1 MDYIFTIYS
10 IVFFTSAMISFFVAF
25 LAIQR
30 KNAKSAVELHFLMLA
45 TALWSLTAMFESAAL
60 QIPQKLFWSKIEY
73 LFAPTVPVLYFLFVL
88 SFTRKEHFITLRNI
102 LFLLIIPFTSTLI
115 AATNDAHH
123 LIWTGYSAI
132 SSVTNLMLYFHG
144 WWFWAGYTGYSYL
157 IFLWSTLILFR
168 FLLQYSRL
176 FRWQALAV
184 FWGGLLPWTA
194 SIMYVTGLNPIP
206 GLNITPLS
214 IIASGSIMASVILY
228 NRLLSL
234 APIARDLLV
243 ENLEDGILVLD
254 AQKRIQDINQSAM
267 NYLGIRSK
275 NVIGLPLELTDASLS
290 PLYQY
295 IVREENTEKL
305 SFDAE
310 NQEMWFTVL
319 VHNLNRRNESKLI
332 VIRDITKAVTLEKSL
347 SKSEEYYRNLV
358 KSIPDMLFVIDNDG
372 VFIDFKAS
380 SEYLFLPPD
389 RFLHQRFQ
397 DILPQHIVSLFEAAI
412 KVARNSSEISEIQY
426 ELPINGTNRH
436 YQARLKALSSHNL
449 LCIVRDTTQQIAH
462 EKGLKES
469 EENFRSFFETIDDII
484 VICSQEGSVLFC
496 NPSVEKKLGYNFDE
510 LRETGLLVLMPTEMK
525 EKAQIRFNETIKGKR
540 NQCSLPLQ
548 RKDGSLMPVDTHLWL
563 GTWNNQPCVFRI
575 SKDLSKEQ
583 EALQKFNK
591 LFDNN
596 PALMAVSKL
605 PENEF
610 LDVNKAFLSASGY
623 SKEEIIGKTAQELG
637 LFPDTNDYK
646 QAILTYRLFGK
657 FDKLEVQIKT
667 KIGDN
672 IIGLLSGETIES
684 QGEKL
689 LLTVL
694 TDISKQKDAEANLL
708 LAKQAAELANKAKS
722 EFLANMSHEI
732 RTPMNSILGFSEIM
746 LNSTEDPKHR
756 EFLQT
761 ILSSGNTLL
770 SLINDILDLSKVEAG
785 RMEIKPEYTIVQT
798 TIGEIKQLF
807 ELKAS
812 QKGIDLLLK
821 YDSEMPKTVLI
832 DEVRLRQVLLNVV
845 GNAVKFTK
853 EGHVSIEVALL
864 NKVNDTIFFEIGIE
878 DTGIG
883 IPAHDLNNIFDA
895 FSQQSGHDSRTYG
908 GTGLGLAIC
917 KRLMELMG
925 GEIKVESKVGRG
937 SRFILYFN
945 NVPFVADTVS
955 KKESFVWDVNVI
967 EFAPAKILIV
977 DDVEHNRFLVKAYL
991 SRYGFELLEAENG
1004 QIAVEMAKK
1013 HQPNLVLMDI
1023 RMPVMDGFEATKILK
1038 SDPATS
1044 SIPIVALTAS
1054 TLQNEVNEIK
1064 HVFDFF
1070 MFKPLKKNTLIIMLK
1085 KFIQHTEVN
1094 QLEKD
1099 NKETRPSINEK
1110 EPERSVDIEI
1120 KQAFTKKFSSTI
1132 EEQKVFMLIDS
1143 LTDLSLSIQQYANE
1157 NQIDKLKELA
1167 IQLKNDIDAFDF
1179 ELIQNTLRCI
1189 EETYCLKD
1197 IENA

>member
-10 IVFFTSAMISFFVAF
+10 IVFFASAMISFFVAF

-45 TALWSLTAMFESAAL
+45 TALWALTAMFESAAL
-60 QIPQKLFWSKIEY
+60 QMAQKILWAKIEY
-73 LFAPTVPVLYFLFVL
+73 LFAPTVPVLFFLFVL
-88 SFTRKEHFITLRNI
+88 SFTRKDRYITIRNI
-102 LFLLIIPFTSTLI
+102 LLLLIIPFASTLI
-115 AATNDAHH
+115 AATNGAHH
-123 LIWTGYSAI
+123 YLWTGYSTI
-132 SSVTNLMLYFHG
+132 SSTTNLMLYSHG
-144 WWFWAGYTGYSYL
+144 WWFWVGYTGYSYL
-157 IFLWSTLILFR
+157 IFLWSTLILYQ
-168 FLLQYSRL
+168 FLFQYSKL

-184 FWGGLLPWTA
+184 FIGGLFPWTA

-267 NYLGIRSK
+267 NYLGVRSR

-295 IVREENTEKL
+295 IAREENIERL
-305 SFDAE
+305 SFDAD
-310 NQEMWFTVL
+310 NQEFWFTIQ

-332 VIRDITKAVTLEKSL
+332 VIRDITKAVTLEQSL
-347 SKSEEYYRNLV
+347 SKSEDYYRNLV
-358 KSIPDMLFVIDNDG
+358 KSIPDMLFVLDNDG
-372 VFIDFKAS
+372 VFIDCKAS
-380 SEYLFLPPD
+380 SENLYLPPEK
-389 RFLHQRFQ
+389 FLGLKFQ
-397 DILPQHIVSLFEAAI
+397 NILPQHIVSLFENAI
-412 KVARNSSEISEIQY
+412 KASRNSNEISEIQY
-426 ELPINGTNRH
+426 ELPINGIDS
-436 YQARLKALSSHNL
+436 YFQARLMALSSDKL
-449 LCIVRDTTQQIAH
+449 LCIVRDTTRQVTY
-462 EKGLKES
+462 EKELRES

-484 VICSQEGSVLFC
+484 VICSQQGSVLFC
-496 NPSVEKKLGYNFDE
+496 NPSVEKKLGYNFAE
-510 LRETGLLVLMPTEMK
+510 LKESGLLVLIPTEMK
-525 EKAQIRFNETIKGKR
+525 GKAQIRFSETINGKR
-540 NQCSLPLQ
+540 NHCSLPLQ
-548 RKDGSLMPVDTHLWL
+548 RKDGSLMPVDTRLWL

-596 PALMAVSKL
+596 PALMAVSKI
-605 PENEF
+605 PENIF
-610 LDVNKAFLSASGY
+610 LDVNKAFINASGY
-623 SKEEIIGKTAQELG
+623 SKEEIIGRTAQELG
-637 LFPDTNDYK
+637 LFFNNYDYK
-646 QAILTYRLFGK
+646 KSILNYLHHGK
-657 FDKLEVQIKT
+657 FDRLEVQITT
-667 KIGDN
+667 KNGES

-694 TDISKQKDAEANLL
+694 TDISKQKEAEANLL
-708 LAKQAAELANKAKS
+708 LAKQAAEMANKAKS

-785 RMEIKPEYTIVQT
+785 RMEIKPEYTILKT
-798 TIGEIKQLF
+798 TISEIKQLF
-807 ELKAS
+807 ELKATQS
-812 QKGIDLLLK
+812 GIDLLIK
-821 YDSEMPKTVLI
+821 YDNEMPKTVLI

-853 EGHVSIEVALL
+853 EGHVSIEVTLL

-883 IPAHDLNNIFDA
+883 IPATDLVKIFDA

-991 SRYGFELLEAENG
+991 GRYGFELLEAENG
-1004 QIAVEMAKK
+1004 QIAVEMTKK
-1013 HQPNLVLMDI
+1013 HKPNLVLMDI
-1023 RMPVMDGFEATKILK
+1023 RMPVLDGFEATKILK
-1038 SDPATS
+1038 ANPATS

-1054 TLQNEVNEIK
+1054 TLQNEVDEIK
-1064 HVFDFF
+1064 HVFDYF
-1070 MFKPLKKNTLIIMLK
+1070 MFKPLKKNTLISLLK
-1085 KFIQHTEVN
+1085 DFLEHKVVVHAENDIEETMPSVLENETE
-1094 QLEKD
+1094 
-1099 NKETRPSINEK
+1099 SIVEI
-1110 EPERSVDIEI
+1110 SFEI
-1120 KQAFTKKFSSTI
+1120 KQAFTKHFASDI
-1132 EEQKVFMLIDS
+1132 AEQKVFMLIDS
-1143 LTDLSLSIQQYANE
+1143 LSDLALRIQQYADENE
-1157 NQIDKLKELA
+1157 LDKLKKQA
-1167 IQLKNDIDAFDF
+1167 MQLKKDSDAFDF
-1179 ELIQNTLRCI
+1179 ELIQNTLSRI
-1189 EETYCLKD
+1189 EEDFCLKVD
-1197 IENA
+1197 